1 MGSRTE
7 TEQENKEL
15 QSFCNVSVSNLGGD
29 LIETDIDDVYKGI
42 PFFLIL
48 NVPAFV
54 ALLITFLIL
63 RRISWSLAQKKEEV
77 KNVYLSFPTEHLARI
92 GKFESFGSW
101 LKSIFVTDLDTIET
115 ECGEDARIYLHFQI
129 YCLIF
134 LSIVTVASIGII
146 LPLNFSGM
154 SLKKYVPMLTY
165 VLYILADF
173 LYSRIHI

>member
-1 MGSRTE
+1 ME
-7 TEQENKEL
+7 TKAGEQKL
-15 QSFCNVSVSNLGGD
+15 LSFCNVSVTNLGGD
-29 LIETDIDDVYKGI
+29 YVGLDELDDVYKGI

-54 ALLITFLIL
+54 ALFITFLII
-63 RRISWSLAQKKEEV
+63 RAISWNLSKKKEEV

-92 GKFESFGSW
+92 RKFESFASW

-129 YCLIF
+129 FCIIF
-134 LSIVTVASIGII
+134 LSILTVASLGVI

-154 SLKKYVPMLTY
+154 
-165 VLYILADF
+165 
-173 LYSRIHI
+173 